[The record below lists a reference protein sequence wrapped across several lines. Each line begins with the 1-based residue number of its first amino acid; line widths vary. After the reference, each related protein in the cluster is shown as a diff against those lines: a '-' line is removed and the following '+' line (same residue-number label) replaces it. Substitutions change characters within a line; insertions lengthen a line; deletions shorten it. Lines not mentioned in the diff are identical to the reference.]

1 MTAAPH
7 AIPRGL
13 CASVDERDLA
23 MDACYLEELTTLPP
37 RACRVTLPMLSGRSM
52 GRMPPMS
59 EMKVVLL
66 LTFRNKNK
74 EPPSVD
80 LSRSKSQR
88 QEASYGTY
96 SDDETIG
103 SLLRGKKNRLST
115 SDITENK
122 PEHLDSPK
130 NIALGVG
137 TIGSNVM

>member
-37 RACRVTLPMLSGRSM
+37 RARRVTLPMLSGRSM

-103 SLLRGKKNRLST
+103 SLLR
-115 SDITENK
+115 
-122 PEHLDSPK
+122 
-130 NIALGVG
+130 
-137 TIGSNVM
+137 